1 MTARAQLESER
12 EALAD
17 VLSRVAMTAARCE
30 SALCFTPAAQANRD
44 RLAKQHGAEA
54 AALTASI
61 ARVEA
66 LLSLSDEQCAEVAGA
81 LNYRNNSHVPN
92 ASAYRTVAE
101 IVRRS

>member
-1 MTARAQLESER
+1 MTTRAQLESELEALIR
-12 EALAD
+12 ARASAWYRAGEALA
-17 VLSRVAMTAARCE
+17 S
-30 SALCFTPAAQANRD
+30 SP
-44 RLAKQHGAEA
+44 
-54 AALTASI
+54 LTASI